1 LGGLDSDPRY
11 PGIDELVSNSQ
22 TALFYQNGNSGY
34 RNESGFGV
42 PVLSQDAP
50 IVKLQ
55 SILSHTDNAARVVY
69 FSNEQILALYFADE
83 QYESFRHYPYR
94 SGEFYPFWQG
104 VCSPTGL
111 DRVGYTPVCRGWYQT
126 SKTNQNK
133 VNWTPLYLD
142 ATTGFIMISV
152 SRSVNDANGKFVG
165 VTCMDV
171 SVDALNSHLKRATF
185 YQHGYVYVVDAQ
197 GTALLHPLVDLSNTE
212 LSPLVDL
219 ELSKCGTPGERAAF
233 LNDFQPR
240 LVNATGPDQTS
251 YMRCGRRWLAA
262 WAPVDDTPYVLVIT
276 IPVDDVM
283 AEADELAVSLNNTLA
298 AMISAWVVI
307 AVLAFIASMICSNR
321 LARRF
326 ASSLE
331 GFLLKR
337 INLTELRKKKQ
348 GKGRGR
354 AGEAEECRFDPVLE
368 RPPRHELLSRA
379 AFFPVVVVL

>member
-1 LGGLDSDPRY
+1 MPLGGLDSDPRF

-22 TALFYQNGNSGY
+22 TSHFYQNGNSGY
-34 RNESGFGV
+34 HNESGFGI
-42 PVLSQDAP
+42 PVLSQDTP

-55 SILSHTDNAARVVY
+55 TMLSHTDNAARVVY

-104 VCSPTGL
+104 VCSATGL
-111 DRVGYTPVCRGWYQT
+111 HRVGYTPVCRGWYQM
-126 SKTNQNK
+126 SKEKQDK

-152 SRSVNDANGKFVG
+152 SRAVHDANGKFVG

-171 SVDALNSHLKRATF
+171 SVDALNGHLRRATF
-185 YQHGYVYVVDAQ
+185 YSHGYVYVVDNL
-197 GTALLHPLVDLSNTE
+197 GNALLHPLVDLSNTQ

-219 ELSKCGTPGERAAF
+219 ELSECGTVEERAAF
-233 LNDFQPR
+233 LKEFEPR
-240 LVNATGPDQTS
+240 LINATGHDQTTYS
-251 YMRCGRRWLAA
+251 RCGKRWLAA

-276 IPVDDVM
+276 IPVDDIM
-283 AEADELAVSLNNTLA
+283 AEADDLAVSLNNTLA

-307 AVLAFIASMICSNR
+307 AVLAFAASMFCSNR
-321 LARRF
+321 ISRRF

-331 GFLLKR
+331 GLLD
-337 INLTELRKKKQ
+337 Q
-348 GKGRGR
+348 
-354 AGEAEECRFDPVLE
+354 
-368 RPPRHELLSRA
+368 
-379 AFFPVVVVL
+379 